1 MATPNRWL
9 SGRHAAGLLLLYAL
23 LHRLL
28 EQPAEALH
36 LVALNAATAD
46 LALAWLAA
54 LGVQLVREG
63 SLVMHAGGFVTEV
76 HQTCTALLPA
86 ALLLAAIA
94 LHPDARPAQ
103 KLAGMLLGVL
113 LVSVFNQCR
122 LVGVIWVGVQAPA
135 LFALVHDG
143 LAPAAL
149 VALTLACGLGWAQVV
164 RRVDNPVGG
173 PHVEG

>member
-9 SGRHAAGLLLLYAL
+9 SGRHAAALLGLYLLLRL
-23 LHRLL
+23 LL

-46 LALAWLAA
+46 VALAWLDGI
-54 LGVQLVREG
+54 GVHLVREG
-63 SLVMHAGGFVTEV
+63 SLVIHAGGFVTEV
-76 HQTCTALLPA
+76 HQSCTALLPA

-94 LHPDARPAQ
+94 LHPARSAPR
-103 KLAGMLLGVL
+103 LAGMLLGLVL
-113 LVSVFNQCR
+113 VTLLNQCR

-135 LFALVHDG
+135 LFPLVHDG

-149 VALTLACGLGWAQVV
+149 VALTLGYGLAWARWA
-164 RRVDNPVGG
+164 RRTDNLPGG
-173 PHVEG
+173 CSVEG